1 LTVVIELGQSAG
13 MTLAFFIGMAVAGG
27 LGMYFGIGGL
37 LEYVY
42 YRRRRADA
50 EAWKCQPHRWPSAR
64 ARRNE
69 ILLGVVN
76 MTLGSIATGLLAYLV
91 YAHGWTR
98 IYFDEYG
105 LAFSVATAV
114 GYFVLTDGALY
125 WAHRLLHRRALFR
138 TIHRVHH
145 RWTSPT
151 AFTSAAMH
159 PLEFAL
165 YQAVTLA
172 PLFFLPV
179 HVAGAIA
186 VLIYHNTVAL
196 IDHSGINLRSWIPWQ
211 PPARFHDDH
220 HVYFHVNFGQTL
232 GLWDR
237 MFGTWRRQGRA
248 YGEHIYGGKG
258 APLRPGDD
266 GPPEYIDYRH
276 TPATASAAKN
286 LDTVR

>member
-1 LTVVIELGQSAG
+1 
-13 MTLAFFIGMAVAGG
+13 MTLAFFIGMALAGG

-37 LEYVY
+37 LEVLY

-50 EAWKCQPHRWPSAR
+50 EAWKCQPHRWPSAA
-64 ARRNE
+64 ARRKE
-69 ILLGVVN
+69 IVLGTVN
-76 MTLGSIATGLLAYLV
+76 MTLGSVATGVLAYLV

-98 IYFDEYG
+98 IFFDLSTYG
-105 LAFSVATAV
+105 LALSVATAV
-114 GYFVLTDGALY
+114 AYFVLTDGLLY

-151 AFTSAAMH
+151 AFTAAAMH

-172 PLFFLPV
+172 PLFVLPV
-179 HVAGAIA
+179 HVAGVVA
-186 VLIYHNTVAL
+186 VLVYHNTVAL
-196 IDHSGINLRSWIPWQ
+196 IDHSGVDLRSWIPWQ

-248 YGEHIYGGKG
+248 YGEHIFGGKG
-258 APLRPGDD
+258 APL
-266 GPPEYIDYRH
+266 GPDAAAASAYVDYRA
-276 TPATASAAKN
+276 PAAPAARDAARSMDTA
-286 LDTVR
+286 R